1 MDRNYI
7 FGYIMWSN
15 FVVNGVF
22 PFLLLIFLNI
32 FIFKSIKSIQVSRR
46 QTIIFCNDICR
57 QMRGTLI
64 VVHCIWKHKGQ
75 RN

>member
-32 FIFKSIKSIQVSRR
+32 SIFKSIKSIQVSRR
-46 QTIIFCNDICR
+46 QNIIFSAMIFAGR
-57 QMRGTLI
+57 
-64 VVHCIWKHKGQ
+64 
-75 RN
+75 